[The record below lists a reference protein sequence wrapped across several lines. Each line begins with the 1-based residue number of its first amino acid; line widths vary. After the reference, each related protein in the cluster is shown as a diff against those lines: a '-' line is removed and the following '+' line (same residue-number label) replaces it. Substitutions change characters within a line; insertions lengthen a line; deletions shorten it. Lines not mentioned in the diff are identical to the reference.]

1 MSDTADDLETAGRRI
16 LDEAK
21 TSGLRERMRNHL
33 ATHESPDEFKA
44 FRRTVASG
52 TPLSEAVDENRDERV

>member
-1 MSDTADDLETAGRRI
+1 MSDTADDLETAGRWL

-21 TSGLRERMRNHL
+21 TSGLRERMRDHL
-33 ATHESPDEFKA
+33 ATHESPDDFKA

-52 TPLSEAVDENRDERV
+52 TSLSETVDEGRDERV

>member
-1 MSDTADDLETAGRRI
+1 MSDTADDIDLAGRRL

-21 TSGLRERMRNHL
+21 TSGLRDRMRNHL
-33 ATHESPDEFKA
+33 ATHESPDDFKA

-52 TPLSEAVDENRDERV
+52 TPLSEAIDEGRDERV